1 MALKTTMVSAVRSR
15 IDPTDVL
22 LLGNGDEKLEDYCLW
37 ETMGV
42 RFSDVHSGGIGE
54 RSTLVESLG

>member
-1 MALKTTMVSAVRSR
+1 M
-15 IDPTDVL
+15 L
-22 LLGNGDEKLEDYCLW
+22 LLGNGDGKLEDYCLW

-54 RSTLVESLG
+54 RSKLVESLG